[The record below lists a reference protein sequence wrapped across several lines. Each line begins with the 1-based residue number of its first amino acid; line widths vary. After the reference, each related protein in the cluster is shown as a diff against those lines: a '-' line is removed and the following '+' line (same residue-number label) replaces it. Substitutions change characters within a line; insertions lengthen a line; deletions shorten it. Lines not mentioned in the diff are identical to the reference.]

1 MRPKQF
7 QSLYSHRTMLQ
18 KTIDR
23 IKINK
28 TVNIITIC
36 NEEHRFFVEEQLGEI
51 NQKSKIILEPI
62 GRNTAPAIAL
72 AAILA
77 EKDSYM
83 LVLSADHFIREDD
96 IFNKTIE
103 NSFEHADKDKIVTFG
118 ITPTMPHTGYGYIKA
133 GEKINN
139 GYKID
144 SFKEKPFK
152 EKAEEYLKSEN
163 FYWNSGIFLFK
174 SKLYLNEL
182 EHHRPDILNAC
193 KKSLEKQELSCDL
206 IKPDRKTFSM
216 CPSESFDYAVLEN
229 TSNSVVVP
237 MKIDWSDLGSW
248 NAIWEIKE
256 KDSDGNVVSGN
267 TIIKETSNSFITADD
282 RLVCTIGLENTII
295 ISNPDVLLVASKDKV
310 DDVKEIVSNLKKE
323 NNSLW
328 KDHREV
334 HRPWGKFDSID
345 SGDGFQVKRLTVYP
359 KQKLSV
365 QMHHHRSEHWIVV
378 TGIARVHYG
387 ENSKDLSVN
396 ESTYHDKEVVH
407 ALENPGDENLILIE
421 VQLGDYLGEDDIVR
435 FDDIYGRIE
444 EK

>member
-1 MRPKQF
+1 
-7 QSLYSHRTMLQ
+7 MLQ
-18 KTIDR
+18 ETIDR

-36 NEEHRFFVEEQLGEI
+36 NEEHRFFVEEQFGEI

-83 LVLSADHFIREDD
+83 LVVSADHFIREND

-103 NSFEHADKDKIVTFG
+103 SSFIHADNNKIVTFG
-118 ITPTMPHTGYGYIKA
+118 ITPTIPHTGYGYIKA

-144 SFKEKPFK
+144 AFKEKPIE
-152 EKAEEYLKSEN
+152 EKAKDYIKSEN
-163 FYWNSGIFLFK
+163 FFWNSGIFLFK
-174 SKLYLNEL
+174 SKSYLNEL
-182 EHHRPDILNAC
+182 EYHRPDILNAC
-193 KKSLEKQELSCDL
+193 KKSLEKQELNCDL
-206 IKPDRKTFSM
+206 IKPDRKIFSM

-248 NAIWEIKE
+248 NSIWKIKE

-267 TIIKETSNSFITADD
+267 TIIKETSNSLITAED

-310 DDVKEIVSNLKKE
+310 DDVKDIVNNLKKE

-345 SGDGFQVKRLTVYP
+345 SGEGFQVKRLTVYP

-435 FDDIYGRIE
+435 FDDIYGRIDD
-444 EK
+444 K

>member
-1 MRPKQF
+1 
-7 QSLYSHRTMLQ
+7 MLQ

>member
-193 KKSLEKQELSCDL
+193 KKSLEKQELSSDL

-396 ESTYHDKEVVH
+396 DSTYHDKEVVH